1 MLAQDTAAKRRRGEH
16 GDAESDLEDRDAER
30 GPPGCPRDAGLGWIR
45 AGALAVS
52 VVVPARCAVRMPG
65 TVAPADLPA
74 AGAREAVTMRCTKG
88 ALPSSSGS
96 ALAPG
101 AIGPQITRTVF
112 PATSVAAP
120 QPLSDTSSLAVAET
134 SGPRMVITVNF

>member
-1 MLAQDTAAKRRRGEH
+1 MQGRTWRIAMLSGALLAAL
-16 GDAESDLEDRDAER
+16 AIPAW
-30 GPPGCPRDAGLGWIR
+30 AGSGQ
-45 AGALAVS
+45 APLAVS

-65 TVAPADLPA
+65 TVAPADLLA
-74 AGAREAVTMRCTKG
+74 AGAREAVAMRCTKG
-88 ALPSSSGS
+88 ALLSTSGS

-101 AIGPQITRTVF
+101 AIGPQITRTLL

-120 QPLSDTSSLAVAET
+120 QPLSEASPLAVAET

>member
-1 MLAQDTAAKRRRGEH
+1 MRGRTWRIAMLNGALLAALAMPAWAGSAQA
-16 GDAESDLEDRDAER
+16 
-30 GPPGCPRDAGLGWIR
+30 P
-45 AGALAVS
+45 LAVS

-74 AGAREAVTMRCTKG
+74 AGAREAVAMRCTKG
-88 ALPSSSGS
+88 VLPASSGS
-96 ALAPG
+96 AIAPG
-101 AIGPQITRTVF
+101 AIGPQITRTLL

-120 QPLSDTSSLAVAET
+120 QPLSETSTLAVAET